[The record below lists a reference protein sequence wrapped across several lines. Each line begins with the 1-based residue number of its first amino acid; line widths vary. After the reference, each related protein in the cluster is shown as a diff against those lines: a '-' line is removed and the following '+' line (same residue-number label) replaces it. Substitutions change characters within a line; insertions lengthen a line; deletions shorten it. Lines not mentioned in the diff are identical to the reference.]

1 MKDDTLLPP
10 DDSWHPVEDTGFIDH
25 VGPIFLRDN
34 GDDPQWIGFRAGEH
48 HRNLNGVVQ
57 GGMLMTLAD
66 RGLGRIARACHG
78 GNPVATVNFS
88 YDFIGAAR
96 IGRFVEIHP
105 KVVKETGSMVFME
118 GDLLADGELIGR
130 AHGLWK
136 KLKRKPV

>member
-1 MKDDTLLPP
+1 M
-10 DDSWHPVEDTGFIDH
+10 
-25 VGPIFLRDN
+25 
-34 GDDPQWIGFRAGEH
+34 
-48 HRNLNGVVQ
+48 
-57 GGMLMTLAD
+57 
-66 RGLGRIARACHG
+66 
-78 GNPVATVNFS
+78 ATVNFS

-96 IGRFVEIHP
+96 IGRFVEIQP